1 VETDASDYAVG
12 ACLLQTGEDGRL
24 HPVAY
29 SSKKLDAA
37 ERNYP
42 IHEKELLAI
51 KEALRVW
58 RHYLENGKQIVILT
72 DHESLKYMK
81 TIKRPSRRLVRWIE
95 EFQSWDLDIRFRKGS
110 EATVPDALSRRPDY
124 NPLRLNVMR
133 GLAPNEEYVMFMET
147 YLKEN
152 VLPGNEFDEL
162 VRVEAPYFALD
173 ADGRVC
179 RKIKDGVLTPYLEWE
194 FRGDLIQRMH
204 NEYGHLSI
212 AGMRDL
218 VERRGWWPKMDK
230 DIQEFI
236 KSCPN
241 CQVAQRQRTNQEREY
256 RQLPTP
262 QNIQPF
268 QRWGIDL
275 IGRLPKTKS
284 GNQWIITAIDYA
296 TGWPLAKAL
305 PRATEDEIA
314 EFIFKE
320 IYMNFGAP
328 VEIFTDGGKNL
339 WGSVV

>member
-1 VETDASDYAVG
+1 METDASDYAVG

-110 EATVPDALSRRPDY
+110 EVTVPDALSRRPDY
-124 NPLRLNVMR
+124 NPLRLNIMR
-133 GLAPNEEYVMFMET
+133 GLVPNEEYAMFMET

-162 VRVEAPYFALD
+162 VHVEAPYFALD
-173 ADGRVC
+173 ADG
-179 RKIKDGVLTPYLEWE
+179 
-194 FRGDLIQRMH
+194 
-204 NEYGHLSI
+204 
-212 AGMRDL
+212 
-218 VERRGWWPKMDK
+218 
-230 DIQEFI
+230 
-236 KSCPN
+236 
-241 CQVAQRQRTNQEREY
+241 
-256 RQLPTP
+256 
-262 QNIQPF
+262 
-268 QRWGIDL
+268 
-275 IGRLPKTKS
+275 
-284 GNQWIITAIDYA
+284 
-296 TGWPLAKAL
+296 
-305 PRATEDEIA
+305 
-314 EFIFKE
+314 
-320 IYMNFGAP
+320 
-328 VEIFTDGGKNL
+328 
-339 WGSVV
+339 